1 VLPSARLTVLP
12 APAYILA
19 AQQMKFVRTFL
30 GAGILCIGAVSGQA
44 ELANAIQAIVHDSVI
59 TRYQVN
65 FLNEQT
71 YDQIIRDY
79 RSQPEILNKKLQAM
93 EGENLEKLLRDQLIL
108 HEFKT
113 AGYNLPESVVDELV
127 QERIKEDP
135 RFHDRATF
143 TKTLAEEGMTYERF
157 RQQVRDRFIIGQLR
171 MKNISSE
178 IIISPHKMETYY
190 QAHREAY
197 KVEDEVKLRMIVLN
211 KTSEAAAPQTR
222 KLAEEVLVKL
232 NEGAEF
238 SKEAS
243 MYSDGSQRAQGGD
256 WGWVQRSVLRK
267 ELGEVAFA
275 LKSGERSGVID
286 TPEACYLMLVED
298 KRVAHFKAIGE
309 VRDQIEKTLL
319 DDERNRLEKQWIEKL
334 RKKTFVRY
342 L

>member
-1 VLPSARLTVLP
+1 MKVLFTFIVAGTMVGCSSAR
-12 APAYILA
+12 
-19 AQQMKFVRTFL
+19 
-30 GAGILCIGAVSGQA
+30 G
-44 ELANAIQAIVHDSVI
+44 ELINAIEAIVHDSVI
-59 TRYQVN
+59 THFQVN

-71 YDQIIRDY
+71 YGQLMQDY
-79 RSQPEILNKKLQAM
+79 RSQPEVLNKKLQSM
-93 EGENLEKLLRDQLIL
+93 QSENLEKLLRDQLIL

-171 MKNISSE
+171 QKNISSE

-190 QAHREAY
+190 KDHHEGF

-211 KTSEAAAPQTR
+211 KASEEAAPQTR
-222 KLAEEVLVKL
+222 QLAEEILAKIK
-232 NEGAEF
+232 EGAKF
-238 SKEAS
+238 AQEATL
-243 MYSDGSQRAQGGD
+243 YSQGSQKAQGGD

-267 ELGEVAFA
+267 ELAEVAFT
-275 LKSGERSGVID
+275 LKPGEVSGVIE
-286 TPEACYLMLVED
+286 TPEAFYLMLVEET
-298 KRVAHFKAIGE
+298 RVAHFKTLGE

-319 DDERNRLEKQWIEKL
+319 DEERNRREKQWIEKL

-342 L
+342 F